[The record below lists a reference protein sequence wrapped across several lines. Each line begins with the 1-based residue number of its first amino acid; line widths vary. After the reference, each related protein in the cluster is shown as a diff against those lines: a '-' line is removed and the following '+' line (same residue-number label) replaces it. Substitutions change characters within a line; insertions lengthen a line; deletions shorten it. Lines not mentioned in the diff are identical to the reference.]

1 MNRPSEASK
10 VIIDQTGFNGDTA
23 VILGSGLGGF
33 TDALTDHRIIE
44 YSKHILSVL
53 IEQSI

>member
-33 TDALTDHRIIE
+33 TDALTDH
-44 YSKHILSVL
+44 
-53 IEQSI
+53 